1 MTARHRILGLAA
13 GCLPLLGGV
22 TAVRLLSAPALSML
36 DRVAIFATGL
46 ILTSLAMDSL
56 LNVWR
61 RIRRQRLILRIA
73 RRNAAIAARQRTT
86 DL

>member
-1 MTARHRILGLAA
+1 MTVRRRILDIAA

-22 TAVRLLSAPALSML
+22 AAVRLLSVPIMSVL
-36 DRVAIFATGL
+36 DWVAVFMTGL
-46 ILTSLAMDSL
+46 ILTSLVMDSL

-61 RIRRQRLILRIA
+61 SIRRQRLIFRIA
-73 RRNAAIAARQRTT
+73 QRNAAIAARRRTT